1 MKNFTILIVALL
13 VSACGTVPATMK
25 IVGEDIF
32 RGSASGSIGSN
43 ATIEMQNINGVI
55 CNGYIYIP
63 VIDPTTKGSIKCS
76 DGREGIFI
84 ANGSG
89 DSWSGDGKFSNGTKF
104 FLLIGPQSTSV
115 TYK

>member
-43 ATIEMQNINGVI
+43 ATIEMQNINGVH
-55 CNGYIYIP
+55 CCP
-63 VIDPTTKGSIKCS
+63 KQLTKWI
-76 DGREGIFI
+76 
-84 ANGSG
+84 
-89 DSWSGDGKFSNGTKF
+89 
-104 FLLIGPQSTSV
+104 
-115 TYK
+115 